1 MITGQTGLIYK
12 GKDGTGR
19 IIKPDEYQ
27 PKGSYAAANH
37 NHSGVYQPV
46 GSYAAAN
53 HSHNG
58 TNLSYNNTL
67 SINDA
72 INNNY
77 SMIVA
82 ANNEISSLKS
92 SVSNGKSL
100 IAAAVTDKGVPTAA
114 SDSFTTMS
122 NNIRNIETDPN
133 NHLKNDTLPSG
144 YTKRSYIEI
153 SGGCVINTQYTLP
166 KMYYERDYTVTSC
179 PKYEWGYI
187 ISINS
192 KSGKTSSDRQGLI
205 GVMYGSGGQS
215 QLDNL
220 FYYHDMSS
228 GQAISQKYI
237 GDGWTDVGPYI
248 LGTILNYKFVL
259 NQYTNGGFYSSF
271 IKCVNNI
278 RYEYSGN
285 CSFNMSSGDY
295 LTFGYWGGSEYYSP
309 TYKARIHGFYCKLEN
324 TNTYYAN
331 MVPCINSSG
340 TPGLYDTIRNIF
352 VTGTSQGSITAG

>member
-1 MITGQTGLIYK
+1 MPNFLKSGQLITGSTSLLYK
-12 GKDGTGR
+12 GSDGTSR
-19 IIKPDEYQ
+19 SINPDNYQ
-27 PKGSYAAANH
+27 PKGSFAAA
-37 NHSGVYQPV
+37 S
-46 GSYAAAN
+46 

-58 TNLSYNNTL
+58 TEISYNSTI
-67 SINDA
+67 SVNDA

-77 SMIVA
+77 NSIVT

-92 SVSNGKSL
+92 SVSSGKAQ
-100 IAAAVTDKGVPTAA
+100 IASAITDKGVSTAA
-114 SDSFTTMS
+114 SATFPQMAS
-122 NNIRNIETDPN
+122 NIRSIETDPN

-144 YTKRSYIEI
+144 YTKRSYVEI

-166 KMYYERDYTVTSC
+166 KMYFTNDHTITNC

-192 KSGKTSSDRQGLI
+192 KSGKTSSDRQELI
-205 GVMYGSGGQS
+205 GIMYDTGGQS
-215 QLDNL
+215 QLSGL
-220 FYYHDMSS
+220 FYYNDMSS
-228 GQAISQKYI
+228 GQAISQKYV
-237 GDGWTDVGPYI
+237 GDGWTDVGPYVF
-248 LGTILNYKFVL
+248 GTILNYKFVL

-278 RYEYSGN
+278 RYDYTGN
-285 CSFNMSSGDY
+285 SSFNMSSGQY
-295 LTFGYWGGSEYYSP
+295 LTFGYWNGSEYYSP